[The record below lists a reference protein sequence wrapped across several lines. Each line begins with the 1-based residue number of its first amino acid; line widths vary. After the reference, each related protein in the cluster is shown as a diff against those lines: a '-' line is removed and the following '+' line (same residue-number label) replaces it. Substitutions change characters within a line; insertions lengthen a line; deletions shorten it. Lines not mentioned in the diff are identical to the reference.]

1 MAIDYPQTRRDDLIE
16 TLHGR
21 PVADPYRW
29 LEDPDSS
36 ETVDW
41 VERQNALSRDRLA
54 ALASRDWFTE
64 TMTAIRHR
72 PRAGT
77 PSKHG
82 GRYFVS
88 RNDGQQ
94 NQNVVFVAD
103 SLDELL
109 TGGRVII
116 DPNTMSADGSTS
128 VLSYT
133 VSDDG
138 TLLAY
143 AASEGGSDWLDFR
156 LLDLATGQPVV
167 DAEIQTKFSVPEWLP
182 DHSYLYCDFDHEGR
196 AAGTQTAA
204 LGGAKLRRHR
214 IGDPQQADEV
224 LLEFPEDEQL
234 MFSAEVSADM
244 RFVVVPI
251 VRGTENVNRV
261 WVYRI
266 DRDAGGE
273 LRIGE
278 PIRLLDEPDA
288 EYEFIRSA
296 GDQLYFL
303 TDLDAER
310 GRIVGID
317 LAAFERTGVPELV
330 EVLAESGATLA
341 AAVAA
346 GDLLLAAG
354 LDDASPVLRAV
365 GLDGSDHGRIEV
377 DGGALVA
384 LNAEPGESEFFV
396 GMSSVVSPTV
406 AYAGVLGADQA
417 TAPDPDPASAP
428 VRLRALPELVGTARP
443 GEPAFGPPIVR
454 TERRQATS
462 ADRTAVP
469 YFLISRAD
477 LGLDHPR
484 PTLLYGYGG
493 FKIPVLADY
502 RDLWPA
508 WLAAG
513 GVLVLANLRGGGE
526 FGSAWYDA
534 GRLDRKQNVFDDFA
548 AIGEDLVRT
557 GVTTNAQLALH
568 GRSNGGLL
576 VGATMTQHPGL
587 AAAAVPGVG
596 VLDLLRF
603 HKFTIG
609 RAWISDYGDPDT
621 PDGFE
626 TALAYS
632 PLHNVAEPGT
642 TRYPATLVLTGDH
655 DDRVVPLHS
664 HKFTAALQ
672 YAQAGDAPI
681 LTRIE
686 TSTGHGAGK
695 PADKAAAEAAD
706 LLAFAAEHT
715 GLRPGSRPG
724 SVSDPRPDST
734 AGSAAAPGLPTGS

>member
-1 MAIDYPQTRRDDLIE
+1 MTIDYPKTRRDDLIE

-21 PVADPYRW
+21 QVADPYRW
-29 LEDPDSS
+29 LEDPDSA
-36 ETVDW
+36 ETADW
-41 VERQNALSRDRLA
+41 VGRQNAFSGERLTALA
-54 ALASRDWFTE
+54 AHDWFQQ

-88 RNDGQQ
+88 RNDGHQ
-94 NQNVVFVAD
+94 NQNVIYVAD
-103 SLDELL
+103 SLDELAAG
-109 TGGRVII
+109 GGRVLI

-138 TLLAY
+138 KLLAF

-156 LLDLATGQPVV
+156 LLDVATGEPVA

-182 DHSYLYCDFDHEGR
+182 DHRSYLYCDFTHEGR

-204 LGGAKLRRHR
+204 LGGARLRRHR
-214 IGDPQQADEV
+214 IGDPQSADEV
-224 LLEFPEDEQL
+224 LLEFPEDDQL
-234 MFSAEVSADM
+234 MFSPVVSADH

-261 WVYRI
+261 WVYPI
-266 DRDAGGE
+266 SAEDGAD

-288 EYEFIRSA
+288 EYVFVRSE
-296 GDQLYFL
+296 GDRLYFL

-310 GRIVGID
+310 GRIVRID
-317 LAAFERTGVPELV
+317 LVSDERTGVPELV
-330 EVLAESGATLA
+330 EVLAESRVTLSDV
-341 AAVAA
+341 VAA

-365 GLDGSDHGRIEV
+365 GLDGTDRGRIDLE
-377 DGGALVA
+377 GGALVA
-384 LNAEPGESEFFV
+384 LNAEPGEPEFFV
-396 GMSSVVSPTV
+396 GLSSVVSPTV
-406 AYAGVLGADQA
+406 AYAGELPPGPAA
-417 TAPDPDPASAP
+417 TPPATTP
-428 VRLRALPELVGTARP
+428 IRLRPLPGLVPAARP
-443 GEPAFGPPIVR
+443 GVPAFVPPVVR
-454 TERRQATS
+454 TERRRAVSQ
-462 ADRTAVP
+462 DGTAVP
-469 YFLISRAD
+469 YFVISRTD
-477 LGLDHPR
+477 LALDHPR

-508 WLAAG
+508 WLAGG
-513 GVLVLANLRGGGE
+513 GVLALANLRGGGE
-526 FGSAWYDA
+526 FGSSWYDA

-548 AIGEDLVRT
+548 AVGEDLVST
-557 GVTTNAQLALH
+557 GVTTPAHLALH

-576 VGATMTQHPGL
+576 VGATITQHPGL

-621 PDGFE
+621 AAGFE
-626 TALAYS
+626 AAYAYS
-632 PLHNVAEPGT
+632 PLHNVAAPGT
-642 TRYPATLVLTGDH
+642 THYPATLVLTGDH

-664 HKFTAALQ
+664 HKFTATLQ
-672 YAQAGDAPI
+672 RAQAGDAPI

-686 TSTGHGAGK
+686 TATGHGAGK

-706 LLAFAAEHT
+706 LLAFVAEYT
-715 GLRPGSRPG
+715 GLRPGQ
-724 SVSDPRPDST
+724 D
-734 AGSAAAPGLPTGS
+734 AAPGV